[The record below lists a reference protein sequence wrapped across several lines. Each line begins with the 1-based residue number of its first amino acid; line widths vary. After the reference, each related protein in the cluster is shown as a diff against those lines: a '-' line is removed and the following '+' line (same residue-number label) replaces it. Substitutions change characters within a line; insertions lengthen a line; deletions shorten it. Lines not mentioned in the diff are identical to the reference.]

1 MFALRTI
8 EQGWGVRARWQ
19 NFRTRIP
26 RLWVQ
31 YQFLWFTN
39 WLWWKKNR
47 FSPLLAPLCPC
58 ETLSPVG
65 SRGAKFECPLWW
77 AGFDAGCSELGSIPV
92 SCKKIIVFD
101 EKNLLLQSPLC
112 PRGTE
117 SPGRLSSDWFQI
129 FLLQWAGFDSS
140 YSERFFLFPV
150 RKKESFCPFFL
161 FVRSKRQ
168 VLLGSFRTV
177 GGSNAGADKTFY
189 Q

>member
-19 NFRTRIP
+19 NFSTRIP
-26 RLWVQ
+26 RLWLQ
-31 YQFLWFTN
+31 YQFLWYTN
-39 WLWWKKNR
+39 WLWWKNR

-101 EKNLLLQSPLC
+101 EKIFCFNLLSVRAVRKVLVDFRVIGFRFFCLNGLGSIPAL
-112 PRGTE
+112 PNAFF
-117 SPGRLSSDWFQI
+117 S
-129 FLLQWAGFDSS
+129 FLL
-140 YSERFFLFPV
+140 E
-150 RKKESFCPFFL
+150 KKNL
-161 FVRSKRQ
+161 FVPS
-168 VLLGSFRTV
+168 SFLSARN
-177 GGSNAGADKTFY
+177 GKSY
-189 Q
+189 

>member
-1 MFALRTI
+1 MGSIPVFMIYKLALM
-8 EQGWGVRARWQ
+8 
-19 NFRTRIP
+19 
-26 RLWVQ
+26 
-31 YQFLWFTN
+31 
-39 WLWWKKNR
+39 KKNR

-65 SRGAKFECPLWW
+65 SRGAKFECLLWW

-101 EKNLLLQSPLC
+101 EKIFCFNLLSVRAVRKVLVDFRVIGFRFFCLNGLGSIPAL
-112 PRGTE
+112 PNAFF
-117 SPGRLSSDWFQI
+117 S
-129 FLLQWAGFDSS
+129 FLL
-140 YSERFFLFPV
+140 E
-150 RKKESFCPFFL
+150 KESFCPFFL

-177 GGSNAGADKTFY
+177 GGSNAGADRMFY